1 MSKAF
6 SLRSLFQVGIYTFGL
21 LLASSEISLAQ
32 ITSDNTTNTQV
43 NTIDNVAEITGGETR
58 EGNLFHSFQ
67 DFSVQTGNE
76 AFFNN
81 ASDISN
87 IFSRVTGGNISN
99 IDGLIR
105 ANGSANLFLI
115 NPAGILFGENA
126 SLNIGGSFYG
136 SSASSIVFENGEFST
151 DLDNPPLLTVN
162 APIGLGFR
170 DNPGE
175 IINRSFVQNSVEEF
189 VGLEVTPGNNLAL
202 IGGNIKFEAGEA
214 TAKGGNIDLGGLS
227 AAGTVN
233 INEDGSFNFPQ
244 DIAKADVS
252 LSNAADVDVRG
263 TGGGNININARNLE
277 ITAGDLGSSILRAG
291 IIADSTSVNGQ
302 AGNIVI
308 NTTENIA
315 IDESLITNQVAS
327 SAVGNAGNITIS
339 TKNLA
344 LTNGSLI
351 DAATSGLGNAG
362 TIDIIS
368 AETIIIDGEDADG
381 LPSRVRSSVF
391 AEAVGNGGGVNIS
404 TDNLA
409 LTNGGTIDA
418 STLGQG
424 DAGTIDIIANNSIN
438 IDGENSNALP
448 SRVTSSVFTE
458 AIGNGGG
465 VNIITNNLAI
475 TNGGEIDTSTFGQG
489 DAGTID
495 IIANDSIS
503 IDGRTSNGINGGVSS
518 RVFIEEVEVN
528 AGGINIATDNL
539 TLTNGG
545 LIDVGTGGQGDAGT
559 IDIIAND
566 SISIDGDNFG
576 GVLSGVYSTLVP
588 GAEGD
593 AGGINITTGS
603 LSLTNGGQIG
613 SSTEGQGNAG
623 VIEITTRGSISI
635 DGETSEGE
643 NSAIRSGIGTQAE
656 GNSDGIKINAN
667 SLSLT
672 NGGIVD
678 ASTSGQGNA
687 GAIEITSSESIT
699 IDGEDADG
707 FPSGVTSI
715 VSSEAT
721 GNSGGVT
728 ITTDTLSLTNAGR
741 VAANAL
747 GGGNAGE
754 INIKAQ
760 SIDLD
765 GNNARIRSLTSSG
778 LGGIINL
785 EVAENITLKNNSL
798 ISAEAF
804 GNANGGNLTIDT
816 NFIVAFE
823 GNNDIIASAEQGQG
837 GNINITAES
846 LLGIT
851 AGTLNPF
858 TNDINAS
865 SEFGLNGNVTLDV
878 PDVNSIQGASE
889 LSTSIVVPEETSAQA
904 CNANREIAAQNG
916 FAIKGKGGV
925 PPAPELP
932 MDSSNII
939 IGGEVSNN
947 DGLSVLPQPVK
958 TSLGDIQP
966 ARGIK
971 VTEKGGI
978 ILTAYRT
985 NNQGT
990 RLPDRETSC
999 GLRKN

>member
-1 MSKAF
+1 MLKAF

-21 LLASSEISLAQ
+21 LLASSEVSLAQ

-43 NTIDNVAEITGGETR
+43 DTIDNVAEITGGETR

-81 ASDISN
+81 ANDISN

-99 IDGLIR
+99 IDGLIG

-214 TAKGGNIDLGGLS
+214 TARGGNIDLGGLS

-263 TGGGNININARNLE
+263 TGGGNININAQNLAL
-277 ITAGDLGSSILRAG
+277 TAGELGFSSLRAG
-291 IIADSTSVNGQ
+291 IIADSTLAQ

-308 NTTENIA
+308 NATENIA

-327 SAVGNAGNITIS
+327 GAIGNTGNITIS

-381 LPSRVRSSVF
+381 FSSRVRSSVF
-391 AEAVGNGGGVNIS
+391 SEAVGNGGGVNIS

-475 TNGGEIDTSTFGQG
+475 TNGGEIDASTFGQG

-495 IIANDSIS
+495 ILANDSIS

-518 RVFIEEVEVN
+518 RVLIEVEGN
-528 AGGINIATDNL
+528 AGDINIATDNL

-545 LIDVGTGGQGDAGT
+545 IIDAGTGGQGNAGT
-559 IDIIAND
+559 IEIIASD
-566 SISIDGDNFG
+566 SINIDGENFG
-576 GVLSGVYSTLVP
+576 GLPSGIYSFGLTS
-588 GAEGD
+588 GEGN
-593 AGGINITTGS
+593 AGRINVSTGS

-678 ASTSGQGNA
+678 ASTNGQGNA

-816 NFIVAFE
+816 NFIVAFA

-958 TSLGDIQP
+958 TSMGDIQP

-990 RLPDRETSC
+990 RLPNIETSC